1 MWRTR
6 IVIFSAVYQ
15 EKWKPIPTLLID
27 KNWWLV
33 LSRNFFYVSVQSSF
47 FPLISVY
54 VYAGNSITDDRHIR
68 PDRHCSIVRQCDVHC
83 CTSHTYI
90 YIYFF
95 LFFISF
101 IPFMPQE
108 RKGPRGKEQ
117 SVAFRPFS
125 LLHWWQA
132 RVLVVLHFRSKKSR
146 FGYTSYSRD
155 RTRRARRSRAQ
166 IYRPCKTGYVIFFY
180 LIYAGP

>member
-1 MWRTR
+1 MTC
-6 IVIFSAVYQ
+6 IKQKLLLCVSPIFCLYPH
-15 EKWKPIPTLLID
+15 KCYLRRNLCWKLYNRRSTYKTGPTLFHCETVSCPL
-27 KNWWLV
+27 L
-33 LSRNFFYVSVQSSF
+33 YV
-47 FPLISVY
+47 
-54 VYAGNSITDDRHIR
+54 A
-68 PDRHCSIVRQCDVHC
+68 
-83 CTSHTYI
+83 YI

-132 RVLVVLHFRSKKSR
+132 RVLVVLYFRSKKSR

-155 RTRRARRSRAQ
+155 GTRRARRSRAQ
-166 IYRPCKTGYVIFFY
+166 IYRPCKTGYVFFVCF
-180 LIYAGP
+180 ICAGP